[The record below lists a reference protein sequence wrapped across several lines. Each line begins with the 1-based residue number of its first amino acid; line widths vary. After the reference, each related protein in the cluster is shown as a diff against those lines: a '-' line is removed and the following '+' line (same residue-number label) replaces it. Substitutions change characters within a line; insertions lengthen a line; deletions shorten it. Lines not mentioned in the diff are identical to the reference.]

1 MIMENNFAFMAFAA
15 GKEST
20 DGGVVKRY
28 IGVAPVFVLGVNPSK
43 KELEAIYGTEISA
56 DPEYLS
62 VSELD
67 GKEVKSARLD
77 FIVQT
82 DEEKCGVNM
91 KSKVSFFLRQ
101 AYRYNKDKSKV
112 QVIDKY
118 GRTAWVTIEQARSH
132 EIPVYSNGPAN
143 LDKDYRPCFIG
154 EEELTKFLKA
164 YLGIPEVMK
173 YVNNTWVLVDN
184 PQDCEA
190 RLENIDT
197 YFKGDFTELRNI
209 ISLQAK
215 NRVKVLF
222 GVKTTDDNKQYQAV
236 YTQMFVKN
244 AVTDYSKLDKD
255 LQDRKSNGAYPTT
268 EFEVCNIKE
277 YVVKPTT
284 FAEPAD
290 FPTVDEDPLGIPPG
304 W

>member
-1 MIMENNFAFMAFAA
+1 MENNFAFMAFAA

-20 DGGVVKRY
+20 DGGVIKRY
-28 IGVAPVFVLGVNPSK
+28 IGVAPVYVLGVNPTKAEMS
-43 KELEAIYGTEISA
+43 AIYGTEITA
-56 DPEYLS
+56 DPEYVT
-62 VSELD
+62 VSEID

-82 DEEKCGVNM
+82 DEEKCGINM

-101 AYRYNKDKSKV
+101 MYRYNKDKSKV

-118 GRTAWVTIEQARSH
+118 GRTAWVTIEQAKNH
-132 EIPVYSNGPAN
+132 EIPMYSNGPAN
-143 LDKDYRPCFIG
+143 LDKDYRPCSVG
-154 EEELTKFLKA
+154 EEDLTKFLKA

-173 YVNNTWVLVDN
+173 YVNSTWVLVDN

-190 RLENIDT
+190 RLENIET
-197 YFKGDFTELRNI
+197 YFKGDFSELRSI

-222 GVKTTDDNKQYQAV
+222 GVKTNDENKQFQAV

-268 EFEVCNIKE
+268 EFEVCDIKE

-284 FAEPAD
+284 FEAEPTT
-290 FPTVDEDPLGIPPG
+290 FEEDPLGIPTG

>member
-1 MIMENNFAFMAFAA
+1 MENNFAFMAFAA

-20 DGGVVKRY
+20 DGGVIKRY
-28 IGVAPVFVLGVNPSK
+28 IGVAPVYVLGVNPTKAEMS
-43 KELEAIYGTEISA
+43 AIYGTDITT
-56 DPEYLS
+56 DPEYIS
-62 VSELD
+62 ITEVE
-67 GKEVKSARLD
+67 GKDVKSARID

-91 KSKVSFFLRQ
+91 KSKVSLFLRQ
-101 AYRYNKDKSKV
+101 MYRYNKDKSKV

-118 GRTAWVTIEQARSH
+118 GRTAWVTIEQAKNH
-132 EIPVYSNGPAN
+132 EIPMYSNGPAN
-143 LDKDYRPCFIG
+143 LDKDYRPCYVG
-154 EEELTKFLKA
+154 EEDLTKFLKA

-190 RLENIDT
+190 RLENIDS
-197 YFKGDFTELRNI
+197 YFKGDFTELRNT

-222 GVKTTDDNKQYQAV
+222 GVKTNEENKQFQAV

-255 LQDRKSNGAYPTT
+255 LQDRKANGAYPTT
-268 EFEVCNIKE
+268 EFEVCDIKE

-284 FAEPAD
+284 FEAEPTT
-290 FPTVDEDPLGIPPG
+290 FEEDPLGIPTG

>member
-1 MIMENNFAFMAFAA
+1 MENNFAFMAFAA

-20 DGGVVKRY
+20 DGGVIKRY
-28 IGVAPVFVLGVNPSK
+28 IGVAPVYVLGVNPTKAEMS
-43 KELEAIYGTEISA
+43 AIYGTDITT
-56 DPEYLS
+56 DPEYIS
-62 VSELD
+62 ITEVE
-67 GKEVKSARLD
+67 GKDVKSARID

-91 KSKVSFFLRQ
+91 KSKVSLFLRQ
-101 AYRYNKDKSKV
+101 MYRYNKDKSKV

-118 GRTAWVTIEQARSH
+118 GRTAWVTIEQAKNH
-132 EIPVYSNGPAN
+132 EIPMYSNGPAN
-143 LDKDYRPCFIG
+143 LDKDYRPCYVG
-154 EEELTKFLKA
+154 EEDLTKFLKA

-190 RLENIDT
+190 RLENIDS

-268 EFEVCNIKE
+268 EFEVCDIKE

-284 FAEPAD
+284 FEAEPTT
-290 FPTVDEDPLGIPPG
+290 FEEDPLGIPTG